1 MCRLGFQKMTD
12 MVEQILA
19 EYWTEKGSN
28 VWTCALCLERL
39 HMNCS
44 VRTCH
49 CGMQNVILW
58 DGTHNMTIKEI
69 QIGLY
74 GAADLDTL
82 H

>member
-49 CGMQNVILW
+49 CGM
-58 DGTHNMTIKEI
+58 
-69 QIGLY
+69 
-74 GAADLDTL
+74 
-82 H
+82 